1 MVNFDVLQG
10 IGFRRKYGHLCWW
23 GGVWDEKGGYGA
35 PFRGMFLGNSPNGV
49 YLQVWEGMGEERASC
64 VA

>member
-10 IGFRRKYGHLCWW
+10 IGLRKNMGINAV
-23 GGVWDEKGGYGA
+23 GAVFGIRKVEYGA

-49 YLQVWEGMGEERASC
+49 YLQVWEGRGEERASC

>member
-1 MVNFDVLQG
+1 MGNNACGAVFG
-10 IGFRRKYGHLCWW
+10 IGK
-23 GGVWDEKGGYGA
+23 VEYGA